1 MEQLKCFVATPETV
15 FLPKR
20 RHFLFDILPEAGLL
34 ESIRHYGATILIS
47 NGAIVQTSF
56 L

>member
-20 RHFLFDILPEAGLL
+20 WHFLFDILPEL